1 MAVKYFL
8 QVPGVPGESTSSS
21 NRNWIDVL
29 SFSWGRVGETSI
41 NGGSL
46 VPGVKIDA
54 PLVVTAYTGK
64 HTPGLM
70 NLLDTADSFAAKLD
84 GVVGSGSSQWTQF
97 LRISMTGAAVRQ
109 FDLAGSAS
117 TDYPVE
123 SWSLVFSRVTVEYW
137 PVTNGTR
144 GDRQSVDWSVQTQS

>member
-46 VPGVKIDA
+46 VPGVKI
-54 PLVVTAYTGK
+54 
-64 HTPGLM
+64 
-70 NLLDTADSFAAKLD
+70 
-84 GVVGSGSSQWTQF
+84 
-97 LRISMTGAAVRQ
+97 AVP
-109 FDLAGSAS
+109 A
-117 TDYPVE
+117 
-123 SWSLVFSRVTVEYW
+123 W
-137 PVTNGTR
+137 
-144 GDRQSVDWSVQTQS
+144 